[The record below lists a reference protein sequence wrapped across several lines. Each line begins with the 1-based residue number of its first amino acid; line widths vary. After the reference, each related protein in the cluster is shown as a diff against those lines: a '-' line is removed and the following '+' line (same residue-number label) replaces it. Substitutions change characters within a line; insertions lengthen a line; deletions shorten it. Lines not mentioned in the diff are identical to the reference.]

1 MEKLKLE
8 PDKVSAGV
16 LEYECALRSIVVA
29 DRPVK
34 DVQADLKR
42 ALVAEC
48 ADDTLRPPVRPYD
61 FETAAAE
68 VESLGT
74 CALKVRA
81 ECEELE
87 KAPDADKRRKLK
99 SLLAHFY
106 ARFQRFPTNSPE
118 LVERCKQILAHM
130 EVSCLRIMQVRASRA
145 AATTGGSEAGP
156 SGEQQPTAERQAA
169 ILERLN
175 ESMLALGDDPVAE
188 LANLSRAQS
197 SLKFPPDTKFYVA
210 VGYDDATQSHFPLQD
225 DGFSPFTTQSAPHK
239 HKFQMHSW
247 KLEFSG
253 ESDSKMSLSEF
264 LERVEWKKRENG
276 MSDSDLLRGAHNL
289 FSGAA
294 LNWFK
299 AHRASWT
306 TFQDL
311 REDLLRHFRIADY
324 DDRVWEQLRL
334 RSQAPDERLN
344 LYVSDMMALFDLLE
358 SSPPESERLKFIKAR
373 LNPFTWTN
381 LRDLTG
387 IATIKDLVSEGLR
400 LEIVKSR
407 CDNYRLPTAPD
418 HPIEPSL
425 APKGAKPAQ
434 KATAALSAVNVPKK
448 KRGAKG
454 DGVVSAGAA
463 VITAGGG
470 AGAPQAGFDCNFV
483 PGTSVPNKAFER
495 KQNDRRVCWNCDK
508 VGHIFRHCPVKR
520 ANIFC
525 WTCGKKGVTK
535 SSCTE
540 LCRRS
545 KNVQGGPARG
555 HTQQGAP
562 DSSADVWGA
571 SGKIT

>member
-8 PDKVSAGV
+8 PDKVSPGV
-16 LEYECALRSIVVA
+16 LEYECTLRSIAFA

-34 DVQADLKR
+34 EVQADLKR
-42 ALVAEC
+42 ALVAEY
-48 ADDTLRPPVRPYD
+48 ADESLRPPVRTFD
-61 FETAAAE
+61 FEAAAAE
-68 VESLGT
+68 VESLGN
-74 CALKVRA
+74 CALQVRA

-118 LVERCKQILAHM
+118 LVDRCKRILAHM
-130 EVSCLRIMQVRASRA
+130 EVSCLRILQVRVSRA
-145 AATTGGSEAGP
+145 AATTDGDGEAAASGG
-156 SGEQQPTAERQAA
+156 QQPTVERQAA

-188 LANLSRAQS
+188 FANLSRAQS

-225 DGFSPFTTQSAPHK
+225 DGVSPFAAQSAPQK

-253 ESDSKMSLSEF
+253 ESDAKMSLSEF

-289 FSGAA
+289 FTGAA

-299 AHRASWT
+299 AHRASWN

-358 SSPPESERLKFIKAR
+358 SSPSESERLKFIKAR

-381 LRDLTG
+381 LRDLAG

-425 APKGAKPAQ
+425 APKGVKPAQ
-434 KATAALSAVNVPKK
+434 KATAALSAVSVPKK
-448 KRGAKG
+448 KRGAQG

-463 VITAGGG
+463 VITAGSG
-470 AGAPQAGFDCNFV
+470 AGAPPAVFDGNFG
-483 PGTSVPNKAFER
+483 PGAAVPNKAFDR
-495 KQNDRRVCWNCDK
+495 KRNERRVCWNCDK
-508 VGHIFRHCPVKR
+508 VGHIFRDCHMKR
-520 ANIFC
+520 ANVFC

-535 SSCTE
+535 FSCSE
-540 LCRRS
+540 LCRRP
-545 KNVQGGPARG
+545 KNLQGGPARG
-555 HTQQGAP
+555 RTQQGAP
-562 DSSADVWGA
+562 DSNVVG
-571 SGKIT
+571 